1 MLNQSNNKPKK
12 NKHSLI
18 ERFIDYFFFFFFCAF
33 SFFVIIV
40 IVLTYP
46 LPYYVFISGGIT
58 DLSSRFKIENAY
70 KQKGSYNLSYVN
82 QLNGNFV
89 TYLASFVMPNWRVID
104 VENYQISE
112 TETIDEIYARDRLA
126 LISANQT
133 ATMLAYEKAGK
144 EIHINDT
151 KLYVRSAYDIINS
164 TEKIKIGDVLVSIDD
179 IVIDNFEQVSTIIK
193 GKNVGDKITFE
204 FKRDNDLYKTD
215 VIVQEANGVKLVG
228 LGFYVIYD
236 YEVAPKIEYN
246 FKSSESGSS
255 AGLMTTLAIYDSLIP
270 EDLTHG
276 LKIAGTGTIDS
287 EGNVGEIGGIEYKIS
302 GAEQGDADIF
312 FAPSGD
318 NYKDALKEKEKYN
331 YKIKIIE
338 VSTLDDAIDYL
349 KNLKS

>member
-1 MLNQSNNKPKK
+1 MLNQVDNKSKK
-12 NKHSLI
+12 SKHSLI
-18 ERFIDYFFFFFFCAF
+18 ERFIDYFLRDGFGAF

-58 DLSSRFKIENAY
+58 DLSSRFEIENAY

-82 QLNGNFV
+82 QLNGNFI
-89 TYLASFVMPNWRVID
+89 TYLASFVMPDWRAID
-104 VENYQISE
+104 VENYQVSE

-144 EIHINDT
+144 EIDINDT
-151 KLYVRSAYDIINS
+151 KLYVRSVYDIIDS
-164 TEKIKIGDVLVSIDD
+164 SEKIKIGDILVSIDD
-179 IVIDNFEQVSTIIK
+179 IAIDNFEQVTSAIK
-193 GKNVGDKITFE
+193 AKEVGDKIIFE
-204 FKRDNDLYKTD
+204 FKRDENVYKTD
-215 VIVQEANGVKLVG
+215 VIVQEVEGIKLVG

-236 YEVAPKIEYN
+236 YEVTPKIEYT

-276 LKIAGTGTIDS
+276 LKIAGTGTIDPS
-287 EGNVGEIGGIEYKIS
+287 GNVGEIGGIEYKVS
-302 GAEQGDADIF
+302 GAEKGGADIF

-318 NYKDALKEKEKYN
+318 NYKDALKEKKDYN
-331 YKIKIIE
+331 YKIKIVE
-338 VSTLDDAIDYL
+338 VSTLDEAINYL
-349 KNLKS
+349 KSLKS